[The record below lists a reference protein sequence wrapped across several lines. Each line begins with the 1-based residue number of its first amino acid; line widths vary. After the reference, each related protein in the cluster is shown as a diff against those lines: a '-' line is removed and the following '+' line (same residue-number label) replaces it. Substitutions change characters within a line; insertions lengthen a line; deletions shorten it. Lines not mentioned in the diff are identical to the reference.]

1 MPSTSPAQARTMA
14 GLAHGWKPKSGS
26 VAKIPVKV
34 ARDFNAA
41 DKGTG
46 MIRPKPAPRRTVAH
60 MGQGRQVI
68 SNRP

>member
-1 MPSTSPAQARTMA
+1 MA
-14 GLAHGWKPKSGS
+14 GLAHGWKPKGGS

-34 ARDFNAA
+34 AKEFNKS
-41 DKGTG
+41 DTGTG
-46 MIRPKPAPRRTVAH
+46 MIRPKAAPRRTVAS

>member
-1 MPSTSPAQARTMA
+1 MPSTSPAMARTLA
-14 GLAHGWKPKSGS
+14 GLAHGWRPKSGS
-26 VAKIPVKV
+26 VAQIPKAV
-34 ARDFNAA
+34 ARDFNSA

-46 MIRPKPAPRRTVAH
+46 MIRPKAAPRRTVAS